1 MSKNSDY
8 AKQLARRF
16 RPLPSAALKAVGRAV
31 YTQVLQ
37 LTRQDSGE
45 AAFNWIAN
53 INNTRIRPYM
63 EHRGIAPVGS
73 TGEKRS
79 ATSARMIVIDYRLT
93 DFLARVTGKDLKD
106 IMIYNPI
113 EDEQHE
119 RNALIQEAGALAT
132 GQDMLTSVAE
142 MAVRRAEKGGADAFI

>member
-37 LTRQDSGE
+37 NTRQDSGE

-53 INNTRIRPYM
+53 INHTRIRPYM
-63 EHRGIAPVGS
+63 EHRGTSPVGA
-73 TGEKRS
+73 TGDKRS
-79 ATSARMIVIDYRLT
+79 ATSARMIVINYRLT
-93 DFLARVTGKDLKD
+93 DFLTRLRGKDLKD
-106 IMIYNPI
+106 ILVYNPI
-113 EDEQHE
+113 EDEHHE
-119 RNALIQEAGALAT
+119 RNALIEEAGVLAI
-132 GQDMLTSVAE
+132 GQDMLNSVAE